1 MCFVFLM
8 IRRPP
13 RSTLTDPL
21 FPYTTLFRS
30 TVDAIDDQIMT
41 VMQLVGETAQYD
53 TANDRR
59 GRAVRRI
66 EDHAIGGRALDPS
79 RGQLSLH
86 CPDDVA
92 AFAHPAQR
100 VLDAVR
106 NTPPAVPEL
115 VGQSQLAQLLQPGGA
130 QRLLE
135 RVAVA
140 RAHDAVLQIGRA

>member
-106 NTPPAVPEL
+106 HT
-115 VGQSQLAQLLQPGGA
+115 
-130 QRLLE
+130 
-135 RVAVA
+135 
-140 RAHDAVLQIGRA
+140 QIGRASCRERVCQYG

>member
-1 MCFVFLM
+1 
-8 IRRPP
+8 
-13 RSTLTDPL
+13 
-21 FPYTTLFRS
+21 
-30 TVDAIDDQIMT
+30 MT

-106 NTPPAVPEL
+106 NTPPAVRSEERR
-115 VGQSQLAQLLQPGGA
+115 VGKEFVCTCRSRWSPSYLKKILPFFHIQLHLLYFLSSQ
-130 QRLLE
+130 
-135 RVAVA
+135 
-140 RAHDAVLQIGRA
+140 